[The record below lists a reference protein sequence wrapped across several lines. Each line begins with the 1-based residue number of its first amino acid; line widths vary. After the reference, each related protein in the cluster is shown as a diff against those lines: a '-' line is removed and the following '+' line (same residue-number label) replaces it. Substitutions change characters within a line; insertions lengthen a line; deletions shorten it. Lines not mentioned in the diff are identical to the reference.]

1 MATLNTIQFSNPES
15 DLRALLACDKSDIGS
30 DSVSKLKPSP
40 VNRTLL
46 IGLGGTGVKTIDYA
60 KGVIQSQFDPSWK
73 NYIAFLGIDTSWT
86 ELDIA
91 AYLEPGEKL
100 ATTLPGVANRMSNP
114 DTYAPAVKSFM
125 PPNPGLPP
133 MGTDGAGRRRLV
145 GKIKIHDQQP
155 GGTGADEQIVNKIQ
169 SVVNGAFNK
178 APLMGTGKYEVY
190 IIGSGSGGTG
200 SGGLL
205 ELPPLIRKAFNEA
218 PLAVHAIFYL
228 PDTIPGCGAEHK
240 ANGYATLKELD
251 YFMGMY
257 MRPDYSEQWCYGDSA
272 DSVLSFKSSL
282 NSEHFIDIPYLVGAR
297 TAAGG
302 DPSEAARETIA
313 QFLIST
319 LVDSKSTV
327 ATGGVFLTSS
337 FLSNALSHISER
349 STANYL
355 PDNEERHEAP
365 KRYAAIGFA
374 KACVPQDRIRAYTI
388 SQLCESAGMR
398 SANADQRAAMLA
410 KGVELLPFKSRD
422 DLDNATEGTAA
433 ARSILAPIETIFQTI
448 HNGRFTFAETLSG
461 NEVSWKNI
469 QHGIFDSANVQNLT
483 NREVDAQLDDTG
495 LKGAIQTAFAQYS
508 NNVRNYVKENGA
520 YAFAN
525 LYDGRFAPVG
535 QDNGTGIRDL
545 LDRLVEGKLFNGQPA
560 PWLSPDVAQQNLDAL
575 RGRINNIGLID
586 LKRINAATLAAQWAN
601 AYERLQMAKIN
612 ESRRNL
618 AIGPNGYLAKYF
630 QLPAALLRDQLL
642 SFGDL
647 LDALAGTYDTLGS
660 PLNSYAAFSSTHSH
674 GSMVNIAAQDSSA
687 YNWLIG
693 QVQNAVAAVNARN
706 LRDSVV
712 DAFFDN
718 PDAWL
723 DLPDTLYKQTPDGG
737 YDLKNENMPIPA
749 RRLFEDV
756 INQKCPNNINVSIEQ
771 VFSVYANTANIN
783 FKTTA
788 NNTIAALAAVSQPLI
803 NADLPS
809 TNNYSFIYV
818 LYPSALA
825 NAVNGPAIVAELQAA
840 AAVTWPNQKV
850 ELYQSDS
857 ADAICVYQ
865 LVAPWEIY
873 RLRGLRD
880 WETQYEYYVKQP
892 NMLLHGLSPDVTVTK
907 VPGQPTTYTE
917 EIPWKDYPPIAK
929 PDRDPR
935 LRDDTGKHSREGE
948 LLLALDALIAKARE
962 LGVLYEDQLPGG
974 NFVVK
979 RANCS
984 KAIDWRLD
992 TSALL
997 VANNNVLPLGKDF
1010 MAALAVQNGT
1020 TLDNI
1025 SRTVE
1030 LKDNGGVLGMPMP
1043 TSELAWK
1050 YAADTLRVHM
1060 PMRIEIRN
1068 TVRQVEE
1075 LFAQAQR
1082 AYQAQL
1088 QTLRQEPAIMAEMIK
1103 SGTFF
1108 CDDKGVWNY
1117 VNQYGLP
1124 VFVANPDFSA
1134 QLQPN
1139 VKTLLDNNLLA
1150 FYLFSELKNVMNDKQ
1165 DSFADAQGR
1174 TVAAYRQL
1182 AGTGD
1187 LAKVQANQA
1196 LLQQLQQEI
1205 GLIAEKGARISDS
1218 QEPAGPNPK
1227 LNVLLNAVNTNDR
1240 YAAELFYYRLNQA
1253 RT

>member
-1 MATLNTIQFSNPES
+1 MATLDTIRFSNPES
-15 DLRALLACDKSDIGS
+15 DLLALLACDTADIGS
-30 DSVSKLKPSP
+30 DSASKLKPSP

-46 IGLGGTGVKTIDYA
+46 IGLGGTGVKTIDYV
-60 KGVIQSQFDPSWK
+60 KGVIQSQFNPSWK
-73 NYIAFLGIDTSWT
+73 DYIAFLGIDTSWT

-100 ATTLPGVANRMSNP
+100 ATTLPGVANRMANP
-114 DTYAPAVKSFM
+114 NSYAPAVKSFM
-125 PPNPGLPP
+125 PPNPALPP
-133 MGTDGAGRRRLV
+133 MGTDGANRRRLV

-155 GGTGADEQIVNKIQ
+155 GGTGVDEQIVRKIK
-169 SVVNGAFNK
+169 SVVDGAFSK

-205 ELPPLIRKAFNEA
+205 ELPPLIRKAFGSA
-218 PLAVHAIFYL
+218 PLAVHAIVYL
-228 PDTIPGCGAEHK
+228 PDTIPGCGAEHE

-272 DSVLSFKSSL
+272 QPVLSSTSSL

-302 DPSEAARETIA
+302 DPSEVARETIA

-319 LVDSKSTV
+319 LVDSKSTA

-337 FLSNALSHISER
+337 FLSNGLGHISSR
-349 STANYL
+349 SVAACLPAN
-355 PDNEERHEAP
+355 DERHEAP

-388 SQLCESAGMR
+388 SRLCESAGMR
-398 SANADQRAAMLA
+398 SVNAGQRAAMLA

-433 ARSILAPIETIFQTI
+433 AKKILEPIETIFQTI
-448 HNGRFTFAETLSG
+448 HNGRFTLATTLSG
-461 NEVSWKNI
+461 IEASWKNI
-469 QHGIFDSANVQNLT
+469 QGGIFDSANVQNLT
-483 NREVDAQLDDTG
+483 NREVDAQLDEAG
-495 LKGAIQTAFAQYS
+495 LRGAIQTAFAQYRH
-508 NNVRNYVKENGA
+508 NVQNYVKENGA

-525 LYDGRFAPVG
+525 LYDGRFTKVG
-535 QDNGTGIRDL
+535 QDEGIGIGKL
-545 LDRLVEGKLFNGQPA
+545 LDYLVEGKTFNGQPFY
-560 PWLSPDVAQQNLDAL
+560 WSDPDKAQQNLDAL
-575 RGRINNIGLID
+575 RREINKIGPLSFA
-586 LKRINAATLAAQWAN
+586 RVNAGTLAARWVT
-601 AYERLQMAKIN
+601 AYENRQNAKIN
-612 ESRRNL
+612 ENRRNL
-618 AIGPNGYLAKYF
+618 ALGPNGYLARYF

-647 LDALAGTYDTLGS
+647 LDALAGMYNGLGN
-660 PLNSYAAFSSTHSH
+660 PLSSYAAFSSTRSH
-674 GSMVNIAAQDSSA
+674 GAMVNIAAQDSSA

-718 PDAWL
+718 TDAWL
-723 DLPDTLYKQTPDGG
+723 DLPDSLYEQTPDGG
-737 YDLKNENMPIPA
+737 YNLKNENMPIPA

-756 INQKCPNNINVSIEQ
+756 INQNCPNNINVSIEQ

-788 NNTIAALAAVSQPLI
+788 NTTIADLAAVSQPLI

-809 TNNYSFIYV
+809 SDDYSFIYI

-825 NAVNGPAIVAELQAA
+825 STANADIVAALKEA

-873 RLRGLRD
+873 RLRGLHG
-880 WETQYEYYVKQP
+880 WETQYEYYVQQP
-892 NMLLHGLSPDVTVTK
+892 NMLLHGLSPDVTVTE

-917 EIPWKDYPPIAK
+917 EIPWKDYPPIAT
-929 PDRDPR
+929 PNRNPR
-935 LRDDTGKHSREGE
+935 LINSAGGYSREGK

-962 LGVLYEDQLPGG
+962 LGVLYEDQTPTGD
-974 NFVVK
+974 FVIK

-984 KAIDWRLD
+984 KAINWQLNTD
-992 TSALL
+992 ALL
-997 VANNNVLPLGKDF
+997 AGNNNVLPLGKNF
-1010 MAALAVQNGT
+1010 MVALAEQNGT
-1020 TLDNI
+1020 TLGNI

-1043 TSELAWK
+1043 TSDLAWK

-1068 TVRQVEE
+1068 TVRLVEGM
-1075 LFAQAQR
+1075 FAQAQA

-1088 QTLRQEPAIMAEMIK
+1088 QTLRHEPAIMAEMIK

-1117 VNQYGLP
+1117 VNQYGLSI
-1124 VFVANPDFSA
+1124 FVANPDFNA

-1139 VKTLLDNNLLA
+1139 VKTLLDNNLRA
-1150 FYLFSELKNVMNDKQ
+1150 FYLFSELKKVMNEQQ

-1174 TVAAYRQL
+1174 TEAAFRQL
-1182 AGTGD
+1182 AATGD
-1187 LAKVQANQA
+1187 REKAQANQER
-1196 LLQQLQQEI
+1196 LQELRQEI
-1205 GLIAEKGARISDS
+1205 GLIAGKGARISDS
-1218 QEPAGPNPK
+1218 QEPTGPNPK
-1227 LNVLLNAVNTNDR
+1227 LDALLNAVDDR

-1253 RT
+1253 KT